1 MLETL
6 WNGPT
11 AILNSPTEIDITGH
25 RIVHGG
31 NEYRKS
37 TFITP
42 EVKSAIARLADLA
55 PAHNP
60 AALRGIEVV
69 ESLFKGVPQLAVFD
83 TAFHRDIP
91 DAAAIYPGPYEWIDK
106 GIRRYGFHGINHQY
120 CAERAAGILQKEIKA
135 LHLISCHLG
144 NGCSLAAI
152 KGGRSVDTTMGFT
165 PLEGLMMGTRSGSI
179 DPGILLYLLRQGYT
193 GTELDR
199 ILNQESGL
207 KGISGISG
215 DMREI
220 EAAMARGDK
229 RAQLAFEMFAY
240 RIRFYIGAMVMSLGN
255 LDTLVF
261 TAGIGENSAT
271 LRSAICE
278 NLNFLGI
285 KIDANKN
292 SKNPADTDISTV
304 DSRVKV
310 LLITAREDWA
320 IARECGNYLK

>member
-1 MLETL
+1 
-6 WNGPT
+6 
-11 AILNSPTEIDITGH
+11 
-25 RIVHGG
+25 
-31 NEYRKS
+31 
-37 TFITP
+37 
-42 EVKSAIARLADLA
+42 
-55 PAHNP
+55 
-60 AALRGIEVV
+60 
-69 ESLFKGVPQLAVFD
+69 
-83 TAFHRDIP
+83 
-91 DAAAIYPGPYEWIDK
+91 
-106 GIRRYGFHGINHQY
+106 
-120 CAERAAGILQKEIKA
+120 
-135 LHLISCHLG
+135 
-144 NGCSLAAI
+144 
-152 KGGRSVDTTMGFT
+152 
-165 PLEGLMMGTRSGSI
+165 
-179 DPGILLYLLRQGYT
+179 
-193 GTELDR
+193 
-199 ILNQESGL
+199 
-207 KGISGISG
+207 
-215 DMREI
+215 MREI